1 MPQSLAAVYL
11 HLVFSTKDRFPFLK
25 DESLRR
31 RLHEYLGGVTKTL
44 GCPPLR
50 VGGVEDH
57 VHLLVRFG
65 RTVSIAD
72 WVKEV
77 KRVSSIWVHEQGQS
91 HQAFHWQNGY
101 GVFSVSHSNR
111 DRVIEYIDGQKEH
124 HRRRTFQDELRE
136 FFRRHEVEFDE
147 RYVWD

>member
-11 HLVFSTKDRFPFLK
+11 HLVFSTKDRFPFLN

-44 GCPPLR
+44 DCPPLR

-77 KRVSSIWVHEQGQS
+77 KRVSSI
-91 HQAFHWQNGY
+91 
-101 GVFSVSHSNR
+101 
-111 DRVIEYIDGQKEH
+111 
-124 HRRRTFQDELRE
+124 
-136 FFRRHEVEFDE
+136 
-147 RYVWD
+147 